1 MTGIHMALYRLS
13 AGRIGGRI
21 WNAEVLLLETK
32 GRRTGARRTT
42 PLMYV
47 RDGDDHVVVGS
58 NGGRPNHPAWYL
70 NLLSESRVRVRAGAG
85 EWIASARTADPDEK
99 ARLWPRVVAAYS
111 GYESYRKNTTRDIPL
126 VILRRVD
133 A

>member
-1 MTGIHMALYRLS
+1 MTGIHTALYRLS
-13 AGRIGGRI
+13 AGRIGGRV
-21 WNAEVLLLETK
+21 WNADVLLLETK

-47 RDGDDHVVVGS
+47 RDGEDLVVVGS
-58 NGGRPNHPAWYL
+58 NGGRPHHPAWYL
-70 NLLSESRVRVRAGAG
+70 NLLSEPRVRVRSGAE
-85 EWIASARTADPDEK
+85 EWIASARTADPDKK
-99 ARLWPRVVAAYS
+99 ARLWPRVVATYS